1 MTTYTTRAGDVT
13 QRVIMSC
20 MLFSRHPLTIA
31 AIADGMAD
39 YGRERTQ
46 AGISYH
52 LRKLERAGMV
62 KRHMKSRRDT
72 DTFELTRTAVD
83 ECKEWA
89 INPEQVKGE

>member
-1 MTTYTTRAGDVT
+1 MATYTTREGDIT

-31 AIADGMAD
+31 AIADAMAA
-39 YGRERTQ
+39 YGRGRTQ

-72 DTFELTRTAVD
+72 DTFELTRTAVN

-89 INPEQVKGE
+89 INPEQVRGE